1 METSKEVK
9 RLYQRFDKKKIAT
22 MPRVLFEGRIIVVQ
36 SEAEASKAVD
46 YLLAQPLLGFDTETR
61 PTFRPGPMNMVALL
75 QVASADTC
83 FLFRLNH
90 MGLTPSLIRLLSD
103 KQVRK
108 VALSWRDDTQQLH
121 RLGNFEMGEF
131 FDLQTHVGE
140 FGIEDRSLQKLYAN
154 VFGQRISKGQQ
165 LSNWEAETLTNAQ
178 KLYAATDAW
187 ACLKIYE
194 ELEHLKRNNNW
205 ELIKDEEP
213 VSE

>member
-9 RLYQRFDKKKIAT
+9 RLYQRFDKKKIAA

-75 QVASADTC
+75 QVSSADTC

>member
-121 RLGNFEMGEF
+121 RLGDFEMGEF

-154 VFGQRISKGQQ
+154 VFGQRLSKGQQ

-194 ELEHLKRNNNW
+194 ELEQLKRNNNW